1 MDATTDLTDK
11 QRLEAAVRRLPL
23 LPERKTEV
31 DRAVT
36 GLVYVIRSAAASKD
50 EVAAI
55 AARKEAVAKEN
66 AAASIAAAAQVR
78 DVEWALYELKE
89 AWDRLS
95 DKGHDAVGAHFSAG
109 GAADNPLLA
118 LIERHAQAA
127 GILEAAADTL
137 EHPDRPLPA
146 PATPSPDDP
155 AFVLVKHAARTFT
168 RLTGKEPP
176 NPRAGEKIIPG
187 AFFWFLEDIF
197 RAAHITASV
206 ETYIRRLADS

>member
-1 MDATTDLTDK
+1 MNNTTELTEK

-36 GLVYVIRSAAASKD
+36 GLVYVIRSVAASKE

-55 AARKEAVAKEN
+55 AARKEAVAKEHE
-66 AAASIAAAAQVR
+66 AACLAAAAQVR

-95 DKGHDAVGAHFSAG
+95 DKGHEAVLAHMRN
-109 GAADNPLLA
+109 AANSDNPLLK
-118 LIERHAQAA
+118 LVESHAHAA
-127 GILEAAADTL
+127 TILEAAADGL
-137 EHPDRPLPA
+137 EHPERPLPTA
-146 PATPSPDDP
+146 AAPDDP
-155 AFVLVKHAARTFT
+155 AFVLAKHAGRTFT

-176 NPRAGEKIIPG
+176 RPRAGEQIIPG

-197 RAAHITASV
+197 RAAKITVSV
-206 ETYIRRLADS
+206 ETYIRRLAEV

>member
-1 MDATTDLTDK
+1 MNTTTNLTDK

-36 GLVYVIRSAAASKD
+36 GLVYVIRSVSASKE

-55 AARKEAVAKEN
+55 VARKEAVAKEHE
-66 AAASIAAAAQVR
+66 AACFAAAAQVR

-95 DKGHDAVGAHFSAG
+95 DKGHEAVLAHMRHAG
-109 GAADNPLLA
+109 TADNPMLK
-118 LIERHAQAA
+118 LIDTHAQIAETM
-127 GILEAAADTL
+127 EAAADGL
-137 EHPDRPLPA
+137 EHPDRPLPTA
-146 PATPSPDDP
+146 PQPDDP
-155 AFVLVKHAARTFT
+155 AFVLAKHAARTFS

-176 NPRAGEKIIPG
+176 RPRTGEQVIPG

-197 RAAHITASV
+197 RAAKVTVGV
-206 ETYIRRLADS
+206 ETYIRRLAEI